1 MYKEASTTPAPTP
14 APQVVVVRTRFVDES
29 GREVAPPR
37 SQGGRFRR
45 PQGKRR
51 PVYYD
56 DYYDYDYQ
64 EYYDA
69 PANEEEDPASAGNG
83 TTTANK
89 PAKPQQEVRN
99 RVSRMRLS
107 GGKRKILRVK
117 SNQNF

>member
-1 MYKEASTTPAPTP
+1 M
-14 APQVVVVRTRFVDES
+14 VRTRFVDES

>member
-1 MYKEASTTPAPTP
+1 
-14 APQVVVVRTRFVDES
+14 VDES

>member
-1 MYKEASTTPAPTP
+1 M
-14 APQVVVVRTRFVDES
+14 VRTRFVDES

-99 RVSRMRLS
+99 RVSRIER
-107 GGKRKILRVK
+107 GKEKNSSREIK
-117 SNQNF
+117 SKFLESPK

>member
-1 MYKEASTTPAPTP
+1 M
-14 APQVVVVRTRFVDES
+14 VRTRFVDES

-107 GGKRKILRVK
+107 GEKRKILRVK

>member
-1 MYKEASTTPAPTP
+1 
-14 APQVVVVRTRFVDES
+14 VDES

-107 GGKRKILRVK
+107 GEKRKILRVK